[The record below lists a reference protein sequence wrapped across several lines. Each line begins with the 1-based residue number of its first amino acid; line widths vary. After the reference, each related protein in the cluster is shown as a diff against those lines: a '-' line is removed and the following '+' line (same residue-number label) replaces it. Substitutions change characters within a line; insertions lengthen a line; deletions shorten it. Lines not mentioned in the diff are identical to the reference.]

1 MSFSI
6 ASYISLCIT
15 IIDSNDDDHFSIC
28 VLCLSIITC
37 SLSLKYISTVYLRA
51 SVISGDMFTETSF
64 GGDIGGIK
72 DEDFMIDF
80 DLDIGNLS
88 VSPPPYQSSF
98 AAADIS
104 SLSLVESEV
113 AGADLL
119 SAFDALC
126 ANESLDPKDGV
137 ALDTEADTFDS
148 VGQAYLSSQCPGN
161 GNDNINFGSS
171 DLAAVAEP
179 FAQGDDKAKVSVDV
193 DKTCRQSPS
202 VIVYASSRRRSTRN
216 TKSSQTNKSPKP
228 LKCGRVANK
237 SSEFDLSSLPIL
249 RRNRSSFAKRARSS
263 VWGDLGSLLPDIDQ
277 SSALGQNFGIERKQ
291 RHDKGGK
298 EKRKGVRTDKRSTA
312 TSLVPTGRISLKVK
326 IGNKICSLG
335 NAVENTISSGNDI
348 SGFID
353 TKKNKLGEE
362 ILKDVSSTCERN
374 LEKAIPSDGSALS
387 THLHIQGAFY
397 NQSVISSSNFHE
409 SRSLEEGDICR
420 GVTDIPCSDVGTS
433 PDSEVINS
441 IPDISL
447 CEKGLAGLLDGPTLF
462 EPHVSPTDISNLI
475 LSPKHPK
482 KVKKKVKLQQVD
494 DSMLGGKLTDADT
507 GNTAAAAVS
516 VKGRKKTKEPRKNDK
531 LCKVDNSGVETN
543 HTVIETLNKANVN
556 GFYDYNGACVRTTK
570 PYVNGE
576 DLKPCSGNVGTS
588 VIASSLVC
596 DTLIP
601 CSNGIKFLKC
611 SSGKER
617 SKGRSRDV
625 TNQKEAASKKK
636 GNKND
641 LNSKYLLIIVY
652 RDIFSYVLLP
662 SITWR
667 KT

>member
-1 MSFSI
+1 MFSFPPLCYLALPLIFLYVLLLIAMVMIIFSI
-6 ASYISLCIT
+6 RILFLSLIS
-15 IIDSNDDDHFSIC
+15 
-28 VLCLSIITC
+28 C
-37 SLSLKYISTVYLRA
+37 SLLLKEISTVNLRA
-51 SVISGDMFTETSF
+51 SVISGDMFTEASF

-72 DEDFMIDF
+72 DEDFLIDF

-126 ANESLDPKDGV
+126 ANESLEPKDSV
-137 ALDTEADTFDS
+137 APDTEADTFDA

-161 GNDNINFGSS
+161 GNDNSNFGSS
-171 DLAAVAEP
+171 DSTVVAEP
-179 FAQGDDKAKVSVDV
+179 FAQGDDEAKVLVDV

-202 VIVYASSRRRSTRN
+202 VIVYTSSRRRSARN
-216 TKSSQTNKSPKP
+216 TKSSQTNKSPNP

-263 VWGDLGSLLPDIDQ
+263 VWGDLGNLLPDIDQ
-277 SSALGQNFGIERKQ
+277 SSALGQILGNERKQ
-291 RHDKGGK
+291 RREKGGK
-298 EKRKGVRTDKRSTA
+298 GKRKGIKADKRSTA
-312 TSLVPTGRISLKVK
+312 TSLVPTGRISLKIK
-326 IGNKICSLG
+326 IGNKTCSLG
-335 NAVENTISSGNDI
+335 NVVENISSSGNDI
-348 SGFID
+348 SGLISS
-353 TKKNKLGEE
+353 KKNKLGEE
-362 ILKDVSSTCERN
+362 VLKGVSSTCERN
-374 LEKAIPSDGSALS
+374 LEKVMSSDGSALS

-397 NQSVISSSNFHE
+397 NQSVISSSNFNE
-409 SRSLEEGDICR
+409 SRSLEEGDVSR

-441 IPDISL
+441 IPDVSL
-447 CEKGLAGLLDGPTLF
+447 CEKGLAGDGQTLF
-462 EPHVSPTDISNLI
+462 EPHASPTDIANLI
-475 LSPKHPK
+475 LLPKHSK
-482 KVKKKVKLQQVD
+482 KVKKKVKLQRV
-494 DSMLGGKLTDADT
+494 TDADT
-507 GNTAAAAVS
+507 GTSAAAAVS
-516 VKGRKKTKEPRKNDK
+516 VKARKKTKEARKNDK
-531 LCKVDNSGVETN
+531 LCKVDNSGAEPD
-543 HTVIETLNKANVN
+543 HTFIETFNKANVN
-556 GFYDYNGACVRTTK
+556 DIYDYNGAYIRTTK

-576 DLKPCSGNVGTS
+576 DMKPCSGNVVTS
-588 VIASSLVC
+588 AVSNSPVC
-596 DTLIP
+596 DSLIP
-601 CSNGIKFLKC
+601 CSNGIKVPKC

-617 SKGRSRDV
+617 SKGRSRNI

-641 LNSKYLLIIVY
+641 LNSKYLSIVVY
-652 RDIFSYVLLP
+652 RDTYTYVLLP

-667 KT
+667 KTQVI